1 MPSVSDLFVIPDTSL
16 LLVGEYN
23 PSLVLV
29 SVAIAIFASFMGFQV
44 ASQAASAKTR
54 RGRRGLLAV
63 GAFAQGSGIW
73 SMHFIGMLA
82 FDLCT
87 PVSYTWLTTVV
98 SMLPGIGAAWVALY
112 LLTQHT
118 ISSKQIV
125 IGGVLVGAGI
135 GAMHYIGM
143 AAMDMA
149 PLLRYDLNIFLLSV
163 AVAVIL
169 AMLSLWVRH
178 GLQRILHNKLT
189 RFTTNVL
196 AGAVMGCAISGMHY
210 TGMAAARF
218 VSPPGLEMSQ
228 QPSEMS
234 FYLAAS
240 VTFIASIM
248 IALVLGISLLVK
260 YWEASAE
267 ARRSQ
272 VKMTSLME
280 SAVDGILTINDEGII
295 QTVNEAVTSILGW
308 QRQQMVGTPLIEF
321 LPEERRQFY
330 DHRFFK
336 YAEEPEGVQLL
347 GNSRD
352 VETFNRNGELIPLR
366 ISMSHTQVAGESLF
380 ILFIADIS
388 ERLAMEK
395 VIRENELKFRSL
407 IANIP
412 GIAYR
417 CLNEHDWPMVFIS
430 DAVKPITGY
439 SPDEFLLPDPT
450 VSFIDLFHPDDL
462 ETIEQALVGQ
472 TEYSMEYRIFNKA
485 GEIRWLR
492 EHGRY
497 IRDDSDEILWLD
509 GFIMDITDRRQM
521 EDDLVIAKDAAE
533 QAAAARAAFLANMS
547 HEIRTPMNAVIGFS
561 DILLDTPLNT
571 EQHKHLSTINRSARS
586 LLHLLN
592 DILDSAKLDKGKLEL
607 ELVDFILSEE
617 IDTVISTFWLE
628 AKRKGLEL
636 QVKLG
641 DNLAQ
646 GYHGAPER
654 IRQVL
659 SNLVGN
665 AVKFT
670 EAGQVSL
677 RVNQVNNGHVQFTI
691 SDTGI
696 GMTQEQCQRVFDA
709 FAQADASMSRRFGG
723 TGLGTTISKQLVELM
738 GGTIQVRSQPGEGT
752 EFSFT
757 LPLTAIDNTSHV
769 QQMHAIQ
776 LPALRILI
784 VDDIEQNIEL
794 LNLLLK
800 RSGHLVDIGRDGQ
813 QALDLMAQHQYDVV
827 LMDLQMPV
835 LDGLTAAC
843 QRREYEKNNGLKA
856 TPIIALTASVLAQD
870 KKSASEAGMEG
881 FANKPIDYPILCN
894 EIARVLGIQGS
905 ALAMRAEPQEALLID
920 WPRGE
925 SLWGSKHKLVK
936 EISRFCEDISRARN
950 TFVSL
955 SEQQDFVELKALVHR
970 FKGVAGN
977 LGLIKIMHA
986 CKAIEQNCYDEVGP
1000 ADSVAVLYS
1009 LVPAVESALATE
1021 QDNTLQQSAVVNPQ
1035 ELKEILERIA
1045 HSVKNNRV
1053 EETELESLSSYQ
1065 NSRLA
1070 NEIQSI
1076 LDAIEDF
1083 EFEQAITLL
1092 SALIDKL
1099 DE

>member
-1 MPSVSDLFVIPDTSL
+1 MQFIMDLFSIPDTSL
-16 LLVGEYN
+16 LIVGQYK
-23 PSLVLV
+23 PMMVFLSIT
-29 SVAIAIFASFMGFQV
+29 IAVFASFMGFQV
-44 ASQAASAKTR
+44 ASQAANAKSPA
-54 RGRRGLLAV
+54 GRNRLLAV

-82 FDLCT
+82 FELCT
-87 PVSYTWLTTVV
+87 PVSYTWFTTLI
-98 SMLPGIGAAWVALY
+98 SMLPGIAAAWVALH
-112 LLTQHT
+112 LLTQQT
-118 ISSKQIV
+118 ISSKQIA

-143 AAMDMA
+143 AAMEMA
-149 PLLRYDLNIFLLSV
+149 PLLRYDLTVFLLSIVV
-163 AVAVIL
+163 AVVL

-178 GLQRILHNKLT
+178 GLQRLLRNKLSMLQ
-189 RFTTNVL
+189 TNVM
-196 AGAVMGCAISGMHY
+196 AGTVMGCAIAAMHY

-218 VSPPGLEMSQ
+218 VSPPGLELDT

-260 YWEASAE
+260 YREASEE

-272 VKMTSLME
+272 VRMISLME
-280 SAVDGILTINDEGII
+280 SAVEGILTINDKGII
-295 QTVNEAVTSILGW
+295 QTVNEAVTDILGW
-308 QRQQMVGTPLIEF
+308 QRLELIGTPMVNF
-321 LPEERRQFY
+321 LPEDRRHLY
-330 DHRFFK
+330 SESFFK
-336 YAEEPEGVQLL
+336 YAEEPEGIQLI

-352 VETFNRNGELIPLR
+352 VEGYNNKGELVPLR
-366 ISMSHTQVAGESLF
+366 MSMSHTQVAGESLF

-388 ERLAMEK
+388 ERLAMEQA
-395 VIRENELKFRSL
+395 IRENELKFRSL

-417 CLNEHDWPMVFIS
+417 CLNQHDWPMVFIS
-430 DAVKPITGY
+430 DAVEKITGY
-439 SPDEFLLPDPT
+439 KPDEFLMPDPS
-450 VSFIDLFHPDDL
+450 VSFLDLFHPDD
-462 ETIEQALVGQ
+462 IESIEAALVGQ
-472 TEYSMEYRIFNKA
+472 AEYNMEYRIYNKQ

-492 EHGRY
+492 GHGRY
-497 IRDDSDEILWLD
+497 IRDEDDKILWLD
-509 GFIMDITDRRQM
+509 GFIMDITERRQM
-521 EDDLVIAKDAAE
+521 EEELKVAKEAAE

-607 ELVDFILSEE
+607 EFVDFILSEE

-628 AKRKGLEL
+628 AKRKGLDL
-636 QVKLG
+636 QVQLC

-646 GYHGAPER
+646 GYQGAPER

-659 SNLVGN
+659 SNLIGN

-670 EAGQVSL
+670 EAGKVNLQVI
-677 RVNQVNNGHVQFTI
+677 QVDSGHVQFIIT
-691 SDTGI
+691 DTGI
-696 GMTQEQCQRVFDA
+696 GMSDEQCERVFDA

-738 GGTIQVRSQPGEGT
+738 GGKISVRSEPGTGT
-752 EFSFT
+752 EFTFV
-757 LPLTAIDNTSHV
+757 LPLTAIDSASHV
-769 QQMHAIQ
+769 QRMHAIQ
-776 LPALRILI
+776 LPALNILI

-800 RSGHLVDIGRDGQ
+800 RAGHSVDIGRDGQ
-813 QALDLMAQHQYDVV
+813 QALDLMAANHYDVV

-835 LDGLTAAC
+835 LDGLSAAR
-843 QRREYEKNNGLKA
+843 QRREFEKASGLKA
-856 TPIIALTASVLAQD
+856 TPIVALTASVLAQD

-881 FANKPIDYPILCN
+881 FANKPIDFPVLCN

-920 WPRGE
+920 WSRGE
-925 SLWGSKHKLVK
+925 SLWGSRHKLVK
-936 EISRFCEDISRARN
+936 EVLRFTDDLKHAKNRFTE
-950 TFVSL
+950 L
-955 SEQQDFVELKALVHR
+955 SEQADFIELKLLVHR

-977 LGLIKIMHA
+977 LGLIKIMQL
-986 CKAIEQNCYDEVGP
+986 CKDIEQNCYDEIKPTNAVRQLFDLVPQVEQAIEIEQESAREQSGEIDTK
-1000 ADSVAVLYS
+1000 ALQAILARVISSVA
-1009 LVPAVESALATE
+1009 
-1021 QDNTLQQSAVVNPQ
+1021 
-1035 ELKEILERIA
+1035 
-1045 HSVKNNRV
+1045 NNRI
-1053 EETELESLSSYQ
+1053 EESEMELLSSYLP
-1065 NSRLA
+1065 SRYA
-1070 NEIQSI
+1070 SDIQAI

-1083 EFEQAITLL
+1083 EFEQAITMLT
-1092 SALIDKL
+1092 ALIGQL
-1099 DE
+1099 DD